1 MYSTTVQIKGQN
13 ILIWQNS
20 DLSHFSKCYHRVIQ
34 NDGLFFNQNN
44 PLNLSKISVKSNPYR
59 YCSRRVLRKWSLD
72 PAEVPLAE
80 RWSRLKGFRWWFNLL
95 SFIIIVE
102 IPWDEDLHKSDVIT
116 WWEETFLPGCVE
128 VERPTIVSWSSVALV
143 PSESWWSDEASF
155 SFLIFTCRLRDW
167 QHWQRR
173 CPWREDT
180 IRGGRCIHN
189 SLALKKEW
197 LVFW

>member
-1 MYSTTVQIKGQN
+1 MMDFSSTKTIH
-13 ILIWQNS
+13 W
-20 DLSHFSKCYHRVIQ
+20 
-34 NDGLFFNQNN
+34 
-44 PLNLSKISVKSNPYR
+44 ISAKSNLIPTVIAA
-59 YCSRRVLRKWSLD
+59 CAFWESEVLILLKSRW
-72 PAEVPLAE
+72 E
-80 RWSRLKGFRWWFNLL
+80 RDGVVWKDSDDG
-95 SFIIIVE
+95 FIIIVA
-102 IPWDEDLHKSDVIT
+102 IPGDAMINVIT

-167 QHWQRR
+167 QHWQHR

>member
-1 MYSTTVQIKGQN
+1 MYSTTAQIKGQN
-13 ILIWQNS
+13 ILIWQIS
-20 DLSHFSKCYHRVIQ
+20 DISHFFKSYHRVIQ
-34 NDGLFFNQNN
+34 NGGLFFNQNN
-44 PLNLSKISVKSNPYR
+44 PLNLFLSNLIPTVIAAGVFWESEVLILLKS
-59 YCSRRVLRKWSLD
+59 
-72 PAEVPLAE
+72 
-80 RWSRLKGFRWWFNLL
+80 RWQRDGVVWKDSDDG
-95 SFIIIVE
+95 FIIIVA
-102 IPWDEDLHKSDVIT
+102 IPGDEDLLKSDIIT